1 MALVAYNASDRKQVR
16 EAEKSARLADQ
27 NRGAVIADLASR
39 ESGRRYLWD
48 RIAEAGVFSTTYHD
62 NPQRMAYSEGQRAVG
77 LALLNDFM
85 SYAPDNFI
93 QAMRESN
100 ARRIES
106 DTRADARTS
115 SGDPSGASLEHSG
128 IAEPGWEPEEPS
140 GSEARA
146 DIEA

>member
-1 MALVAYNASDRKQVR
+1 MAYNASDRKQVR

-48 RIAEAGVFSTTYHD
+48 RIAEAGVFASTYHD
-62 NPQRMAYSEGQRAVG
+62 NPQRMAFAEGQRTVG

-85 SYAPDNFI
+85 HYAPDNFI

-100 ARRIES
+100 GRRTES

-115 SGDPSGASLEHSG
+115 SGSSTDPAAEHSG